1 VVQLSKEKTKE
12 KQKMTSGLVMGRKTT
27 FIDGYAVQWFSQLS
41 RTKMMIYVN
50 IPNNKYVLISEMTLP
65 YVAED
70 VKTIEII
77 AKEKIDEIEESI
89 TL

>member
-1 VVQLSKEKTKE
+1 
-12 KQKMTSGLVMGRKTT
+12 MTSGLVMGRKTT
-27 FIDGYAVQWFSQLS
+27 FIDGYAVQWFSQLLK
-41 RTKMMIYVN
+41 TKVMIYVN
-50 IPNNKYVLISEMTLP
+50 IPNNKYVLISEMTIP

-77 AKEKIDEIEESI
+77 AKEKINEIEESI

>member
-1 VVQLSKEKTKE
+1 
-12 KQKMTSGLVMGRKTT
+12 MTSALVSGRKTT
-27 FIDGYAVQWFSQLS
+27 FIDGYAVQWFYQLLK
-41 RTKMMIYVN
+41 TKVMIYVN

-77 AKEKIDEIEESI
+77 AKEKINEIEESI

>member
-1 VVQLSKEKTKE
+1 
-12 KQKMTSGLVMGRKTT
+12 MTSGLVMGRKTT
-27 FIDGYAVQWFSQLS
+27 FIGGYAVQWFSQLS
-41 RTKMMIYVN
+41 RTKVMIYVN

>member
-1 VVQLSKEKTKE
+1 
-12 KQKMTSGLVMGRKTT
+12 MTSGLVMGRKTT

-41 RTKMMIYVN
+41 RTKVMIYVN